1 MQFQTYLIKNQI
13 DLNRIHYMKSG
24 NNFSKSLKRVL
35 ELLIISF
42 VLIAFVW
49 VMIAKSES
57 YSEPH
62 EALWSKDSDLVLIQ
76 S

>member
-1 MQFQTYLIKNQI
+1 
-13 DLNRIHYMKSG
+13 MKSG